1 MIPSASPINT
11 AGEPNAVTP
20 RANFWKS
27 KRSQVSAVI
36 VGLLVI
42 GGGVAA
48 YSLRPQVRVQ
58 AAPTPAAKAAQTV
71 APTPTPR
78 LSLLTGLAV
87 EPELADRP
95 ITSVIIENHP
105 DARPQSGL
113 SQAGIVYEALA
124 EGGITRFQAFFQ
136 DQRPA
141 VIGPVRS
148 LRTYFVDWGLEYGA
162 PVAHAGGNADA
173 MDLVTP
179 LKMKDIN
186 ALTFASAGF
195 YRMSDR
201 FAPHNLYTSSD
212 KLDALMSRLGFA
224 KPSTFIPGP
233 RKPDSPSA
241 SPAHPNIHINYSY
254 NGYQVDY
261 SYDQARNDYA
271 RSLAGTPHIDRT
283 GGAQIHVK
291 NVVVMY
297 MPTSYGYTRTQEQTV
312 IMKTVGSGKA
322 VVMRD
327 GEAVSGTWSK
337 ASHAARTILTGDDGQ
352 EIPLNA
358 GNTWYS
364 VVPTG
369 NTVSY

>member
-1 MIPSASPINT
+1 MNPSASPIDT
-11 AGEPNAVTP
+11 AGVPNAVTP
-20 RANFWKS
+20 RANRWKT
-27 KRSQVSAVI
+27 KRTWVSV
-36 VGLLVI
+36 VTGLLIV

-48 YSLRPQVRVQ
+48 YAFRPQARVQ
-58 AAPTPAAKAAQTV
+58 VAPTPVAAAAQTV

-87 EPELADRP
+87 EPGLADRP

-113 SQAGIVYEALA
+113 AQAGIVYEALA

-173 MDLVTP
+173 MDLVGP

-186 ALTFASAGF
+186 ALSFASSGF
-195 YRMSDR
+195 YRTTDR
-201 FAPHNLYTSSD
+201 VAPHNLYTSSD

-224 KPSTFIPGP
+224 KPSTYVPGP
-233 RKPDSPSA
+233 RKPDSPTA
-241 SPAHPNIHINYSY
+241 TAPHPNIHINYSY

-261 SYDQARNDYA
+261 AYDQSRNDYA
-271 RSLAGTPHIDRT
+271 RTLAGTPHVDRN

-291 NVVVMY
+291 NVVVLY
-297 MPTSYGYTRTQEQTV
+297 VPTSYGYTRTQEQTV
-312 IMKTVGSGKA
+312 IMQTVGTGRA

-327 GEAVSGTWSK
+327 GQAVTGTWSK
-337 ASHAARTILTGDDGQ
+337 ASHAARTVLTGDDGQ
-352 EIPLNA
+352 EIALNA
-358 GNTWYS
+358 GNTWFS

-369 NTVSY
+369 NVVSY